1 MCLIAGPFDLLYIY
15 IYISYIIPCQIHS
28 FHFLSP
34 LCPFFESSTVTEYIS
49 LDSKQNPTM
58 NKFLK
63 DLFLLP
69 FLVNKAKS
77 TKEKLHTN
85 ALAIWLAKSGH

>member
-1 MCLIAGPFDLLYIY
+1 MIYISHIYDIY
-15 IYISYIIPCQIHS
+15 IYMIYNTLPDT
-28 FHFLSP
+28 

-49 LDSKQNPTM
+49 LESKQNPTM

-69 FLVNKAKS
+69 FLVNKVKS

-85 ALAIWLAKSGH
+85 ALTIRLAKSGH